1 MCGPGPGPGPGPGLA
16 APDTPPTSM
25 GFSPLSS
32 PALPTPP
39 DGSGGGGSSGP
50 GKRKQR
56 RYRTT
61 FSSAQLDELER
72 AFHKTHYPDVF
83 FREELALRIDLTE
96 ARVQVWFQ
104 NRRAK
109 WRKQEKLAV
118 KQHHNH
124 HHHHHHQQQQQ
135 QQQQDQEQHGEHLH
149 HQHHVDEHHHHG
161 HQHLHQVAEVA
172 HMNLPV
178 SVSPTPSPV
187 PAMADGGPMLG
198 SAAMGLVAPLG
209 SLGPLG
215 PLHSDPSSAPG
226 MGLFLGMEW
235 GGCTGFAS
243 YPVPHDGDL
252 VRLKSSPEPG
262 GGDGSGHEQQGLGA
276 GQLPASGTGAGL
288 RLGMHLQLGHD

>member
-1 MCGPGPGPGPGPGLA
+1 MCGPVAVGPGQGLA
-16 APDTPPTSM
+16 AAEAPPSSL

-32 PALPTPP
+32 PALPTPH
-39 DGSGGGGSSGP
+39 DGGGGGSSGP

-124 HHHHHHQQQQQ
+124 HHHHHHHHH
-135 QQQQDQEQHGEHLH
+135 QQQQDQDQHGEHLH
-149 HQHHVDEHHHHG
+149 HHQHVEEHQHHHH
-161 HQHLHQVAEVA
+161 HQLQVPEVA
-172 HMNLPV
+172 HMSLP
-178 SVSPTPSPV
+178 
-187 PAMADGGPMLG
+187 
-198 SAAMGLVAPLG
+198 VAPLG
-209 SLGPLG
+209 SLGQLG
-215 PLHSDPSSAPG
+215 PLHSDPSPVPG

-243 YPVPHDGDL
+243 YPVSHDSDL
-252 VRLKSSPEPG
+252 GRLKSSPEPAG
-262 GGDGSGHEQQGLGA
+262 HDQGHDGHDQQQAGTEQQPGA
-276 GQLPASGTGAGL
+276 HGGA
-288 RLGMHLQLGHD
+288 RLGMQLGNGNE